1 MNILLISASTED
13 RQTFERIAAKAAWQV
28 NFAGTCEESLQRL
41 RDSQFG
47 VILFDRDIAGGD
59 WRQNF
64 SVLHAAAPVSCIILV
79 SRVNDDYLWEEVV
92 HQGGYDVLSKPF
104 QESQVAASI
113 SLAWSYWKQY
123 SGALRK

>member
-1 MNILLISASTED
+1 MNVLLITASQPD
-13 RQTFERIAAKAAWQV
+13 RQAFERIAAKAVWQV
-28 NFAGTCEESLQRL
+28 IFAGTCEQGLQCL
-41 RDSQFG
+41 RDSRFG
-47 VILFDRDIAGGD
+47 VILFDRDIGGGD
-59 WRQNF
+59 WRENF
-64 SVLHAAAPVSCIILV
+64 SVLHAAAPLSCIILV

-92 HQGGYDVLSKPF
+92 QRGGYDVLSKPF